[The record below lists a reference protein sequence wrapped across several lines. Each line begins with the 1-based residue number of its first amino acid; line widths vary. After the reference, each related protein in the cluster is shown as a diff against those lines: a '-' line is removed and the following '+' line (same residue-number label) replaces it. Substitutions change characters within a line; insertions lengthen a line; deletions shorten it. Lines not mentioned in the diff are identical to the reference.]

1 MFEAIEQ
8 PVSRLVR
15 VRVGSFKLIGLQPGE
30 ARRLRMHEVRTL
42 AACAHRET
50 AEE

>member
-1 MFEAIEQ
+1 MGA
-8 PVSRLVR
+8 
-15 VRVGSFKLIGLQPGE
+15 G
-30 ARRLRMHEVRTL
+30 RLRMHEVRTL